1 MYLHTDLKG
10 QIKDWNSNSLWSS
23 MLEPDKSKRSD
34 PKFDSILHDK
44 RSQAFTC
51 GILSSIQSSLSR
63 KRSLWALPWALEVYP
78 LENYLGKE
86 VPQAWKADSGSVGIP
101 GTQNTVDVRCFTAV
115 LVHPSTALSLE
126 LGFPVG
132 VPLNTGPLVSC
143 PNKFGNCYLLSPPLG
158 DSQRILLAP

>member
-101 GTQNTVDVRCFTAV
+101 GTQNTVDRRAPVSMGSCLLILKIMCPDLINHVYCGVV
-115 LVHPSTALSLE
+115 LD
-126 LGFPVG
+126 
-132 VPLNTGPLVSC
+132 LVQ
-143 PNKFGNCYLLSPPLG
+143 GN
-158 DSQRILLAP
+158 ILI